1 MRPRAYRHGTSCET
15 FAFNPKDQLNMK
27 RRLNGKSF
35 DDIKVGDTFVTP
47 TRTITEADL
56 VMFCNLIWDTAPL
69 HTDLDFVRNTPALQ
83 AAGFRDRII
92 PSSFLVGICAGF
104 ECFTDLHFGRGIAIL
119 GLEAKFHAPLY
130 PGDTVGSEIKIVEAR
145 PSRKDPRRGIIKY
158 VHTLS
163 NQDDQKICEVTRT
176 ILQERDPVQEGAVH
190 A

>member
-1 MRPRAYRHGTSCET
+1 
-15 FAFNPKDQLNMK
+15 MK
-27 RRLNGKSF
+27 RLLTEKFF
-35 DDIKVGDTFVTP
+35 DDVKVGDIFITP

-56 VMFCNLIWDTAPL
+56 VMFCNLTWDTAPL
-69 HTDLDFVRNTPALQ
+69 HTDLDFVRTTPALQ
-83 AAGFRDRII
+83 AAGFRDRIV
-92 PSSFLVGICAGF
+92 PSSFLVGICAGL

-130 PGDTVGSEIKIVEAR
+130 PGDTIGSEIKIVEAR
-145 PSRKDPRRGIIKY
+145 PSRKDPARGIIKY

-176 ILQERDPVQEGAVH
+176 ILQERRVRTEGAAH